1 MRRFLSLVG
10 LNSVRIAHYYIIM
23 KHFYPSAIYL
33 SLIATWMEVVWA
45 NRFLRV
51 ENDRCVFT
59 KRFHDRHSKHSV
71 LCFRRGDNRCN
82 NISSFV
88 FFLLLSPW
96 SMHIFDGMMN
106 LQPFGYYLRY
116 FYKLLR
122 SFLCVFTY
130 LSIDLAYL
138 YQVTDVTLWPQSLYR
153 WTDKATQWTMAD
165 INKSAKLKTLRHNFS
180 KKSF

>member
-1 MRRFLSLVG
+1 MSLFSYVG
-10 LNSVRIAHYYIIM
+10 IVLESLIIII
-23 KHFYPSAIYL
+23 KHFYRLAIYL

-51 ENDRCVFT
+51 ENDRSVFT

-71 LCFRRGDNRCN
+71 LGFRRGDDRCN
-82 NISSFV
+82 NIPSFV

-96 SMHIFDGMMN
+96 SMHIFDGMMH
-106 LQPFGYYLRY
+106 LQPFGYYLPY

-165 INKSAKLKTLRHNFS
+165 INKSAKLRTLRHNFS